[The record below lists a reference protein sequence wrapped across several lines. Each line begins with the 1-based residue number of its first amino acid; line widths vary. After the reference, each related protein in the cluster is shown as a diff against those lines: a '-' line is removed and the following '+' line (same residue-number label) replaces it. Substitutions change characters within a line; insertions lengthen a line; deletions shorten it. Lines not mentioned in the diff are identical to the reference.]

1 MLDGGFDDD
10 ARFAGP
16 RWQTN
21 DGSAFHAP
29 TTDDRFELI
38 DDLGLI
44 IVESS
49 KWHGA
54 GYRKF
59 GWTLCTGTDSEF
71 RRETK
76 RSNKILSFLRSP
88 TRWRF

>member
-1 MLDGGFDDD
+1 MSG
-10 ARFAGP
+10 
-16 RWQTN
+16 QTN
-21 DGSAFHAP
+21 DGSSFHTPIA
-29 TTDDRFELI
+29 DDRFELI
-38 DDLGLI
+38 DDLGLV
-44 IVESS
+44 IV
-49 KWHGA
+49 KIPKRHGA
-54 GYRKF
+54 GDSKF